1 MPPSQE
7 SAEIQSEPRHS
18 ITSQSRT
25 PAQENIAVQLSDPF
39 PKVNDMCL
47 SFKSPFLLIQ
57 PDSSLG
63 LALFLFAIEIDE
75 TIVAT
80 SVSTIGAE
88 LDIKGSLSWITTSYL
103 LTTTVIQ
110 PVTGRIA
117 DAVGVKPLVFLEL
130 WVFIVGNIIA
140 GTSRGLLQMIVGRL
154 ISGIGGAG
162 LLSLT
167 GIIIAQLTHEKQR
180 GAYMNIFNIVFI
192 LSDSIGPIAGGAL
205 ANAGQWR
212 WVFLFTAPFGPVIT
226 IFLWATLR
234 IPPPASRIRTF
245 REALA
250 KIDLI
255 GMLLI
260 VVSLSCLVVALN
272 MGGQDLPWNS
282 SVVIGCFAGA
292 GASFLAFIV
301 VETKAEMPVLPV
313 ELFSTWKWR
322 NVSIMTAV
330 RTLSFFH
337 IFALVFYLPVFL
349 QVISMSSVVSSALI
363 IPFLIMA
370 AISSTATSWLA
381 PKWGGGYA
389 LKALFVIPLAI
400 LAGGMG
406 LMSTLNEGSSIS
418 RIIGYSLICGVGF
431 GSGTQMTMVIAQIG
445 LPADYL
451 STVTALV
458 GTAPTLG
465 GVLGVAIVGNGIDHS
480 PPASSPASDSFFGYV
495 VINNAFR
502 DILVRSPYLKEI
514 TSLNP
519 KSVVDTL
526 SRLAESG
533 PERQAVVGAYVGA
546 WQRGCWVLVGVA
558 GLEAVL
564 CLGLKAVV
572 FDDGSREKPEA
583 EKSPAAV

>member
-25 PAQENIAVQLSDPF
+25 PAQENVAVQLSDPF
-39 PKVNDMCL
+39 PKVNDMSL
-47 SFKSPFLLIQ
+47 VQVSVLLL
-57 PDSSLG
+57 SLG
-63 LALFLFAIEIDE
+63 LALFLFAIDE

-103 LTTTVIQ
+103 LTTTIIQ
-110 PVTGRIA
+110 PITGRIA

-212 WVFLFTAPFGPVIT
+212 WIFLFTAPFGPVIT

-234 IPPPASRIRTF
+234 IPPPVSRIRTF

-465 GVLGVAIVGNGIDHS
+465 GVLGVAIV
-480 PPASSPASDSFFGYV
+480 

-519 KSVVDTL
+519 NSVVDTL

-583 EKSPAAV
+583 EKSHRFLCRVTIYF

>member
-1 MPPSQE
+1 MPPSRE
-7 SAEIQSEPRHS
+7 SAEIQSERRRS
-18 ITSQSRT
+18 ITSQRRT
-25 PAQENIAVQLSDPF
+25 LGEQEDVAVQPSDPF
-39 PKVNDMCL
+39 PKVNDMSL
-47 SFKSPFLLIQ
+47 VQVSVLLL
-57 PDSSLG
+57 SLG
-63 LALFLFAIEIDE
+63 LVLFLFAIDE

-110 PVTGRIA
+110 PITGRIA

-130 WVFIVGNIIA
+130 WVFIAGNIIA
-140 GTSRGLLQMIVGRL
+140 GTSRGLLQMIIGRL

-212 WVFLFTAPFGPVIT
+212 WIFLFTAPFGPVIT

-292 GASFLAFIV
+292 GASFLAFIA

-349 QVISMSSVVSSALI
+349 QVIAMSSVVSSALI

-381 PKWGGGYA
+381 PKWGA

-406 LMSTLNEGSSIS
+406 LMSTLNEGSSIG
-418 RIIGYSLICGVGF
+418 RIVGYSLICGVGF
-431 GSGTQMTMVIAQIG
+431 GSGTQMTMDIAQIG

-465 GVLGVAIVGNGIDHS
+465 GVLGVAIVGN
-480 PPASSPASDSFFGYV
+480 

-502 DILVRSPYLKEI
+502 DILVRSPYF
-514 TSLNP
+514 S
-519 KSVVDTL
+519 
-526 SRLAESG
+526 
-533 PERQAVVGAYVGA
+533 ER
-546 WQRGCWVLVGVA
+546 
-558 GLEAVL
+558 
-564 CLGLKAVV
+564 
-572 FDDGSREKPEA
+572 
-583 EKSPAAV
+583 

>member
-1 MPPSQE
+1 MPSSHE
-7 SAEIQSEPRHS
+7 SAEIQSEPRRS
-18 ITSQSRT
+18 NTSQRHT
-25 PAQENIAVQLSDPF
+25 PEQENVVVQPDDPF
-39 PKVNDMCL
+39 PKVNDMSL
-47 SFKSPFLLIQ
+47 VQVSVLLL
-57 PDSSLG
+57 SLG
-63 LALFLFAIEIDE
+63 LALFLFAIDQ

-80 SVSTIGAE
+80 SVSTIGAA

-110 PVTGRIA
+110 PVAGRIA
-117 DAVGVKPLVFLEL
+117 DVVGVKPLVFLGL

-140 GTSRGLLQMIVGRL
+140 GTSRALLQMIIGRL
-154 ISGIGGAG
+154 VSGIGGAG
-162 LLSLT
+162 LLSLS

-205 ANAGQWR
+205 ANASQWR
-212 WVFLFTAPFGPVIT
+212 WIFLFTAPFGPVIT
-226 IFLWATLR
+226 ILLWATLH

-250 KIDLI
+250 KIDMI

-272 MGGQDLPWNS
+272 MGGQDLPWSS

-292 GASFLAFIV
+292 GTSFLAFIV
-301 VETKAEMPVLPV
+301 VERKAEMPVLPV

-349 QVISMSSVVSSALI
+349 QVIAMSSVVSSALI

-389 LKALFVIPLAI
+389 LKALFVVPLAI

-406 LMSTLNEGSSIS
+406 LMSTLNEGSSIG

-431 GSGTQMTMVIAQIG
+431 GSGTQMTIVIAQIG

-465 GVLGVAIVGNGIDHS
+465 GVLGVAIVGN
-480 PPASSPASDSFFGYV
+480 
-495 VINNAFR
+495 VINNSFH
-502 DILVRSPYLKEI
+502 DILVRSPYLSEV
-514 TSLNP
+514 TNLNP
-519 KSVVDTL
+519 NSVADTL
-526 SRLAESG
+526 SRLPESG
-533 PERQAVVGAYVGA
+533 PERQAVASAYVRA
-546 WQRGCWVLVGVA
+546 WQRGCWVLVAVA
-558 GLEAVL
+558 GLEMIM
-564 CLGLKAVV
+564 CLGLKTVV
-572 FDDGSREKPEA
+572 FDDGSGGEPEA

>member
-1 MPPSQE
+1 M
-7 SAEIQSEPRHS
+7 ICV
-18 ITSQSRT
+18 SRSSLRSVVEVFRKSCCT
-25 PAQENIAVQLSDPF
+25 LYI
-39 PKVNDMCL
+39 KV
-47 SFKSPFLLIQ
+47 LIQ

-63 LALFLFAIEIDE
+63 LALFLFAIDE

-322 NVSIMTAV
+322 NVSYDCCANIIVLPYICTGF
-330 RTLSFFH
+330 LS
-337 IFALVFYLPVFL
+337 
-349 QVISMSSVVSSALI
+349 SCVSSSN
-363 IPFLIMA
+363 FN
-370 AISSTATSWLA
+370 
-381 PKWGGGYA
+381 
-389 LKALFVIPLAI
+389 V
-400 LAGGMG
+400 
-406 LMSTLNEGSSIS
+406 
-418 RIIGYSLICGVGF
+418 F
-431 GSGTQMTMVIAQIG
+431 GS
-445 LPADYL
+445 
-451 STVTALV
+451 LV
-458 GTAPTLG
+458 C
-465 GVLGVAIVGNGIDHS
+465 IDHPILDHGS
-480 PPASSPASDSFFGYV
+480 NLQYCYELACAQMGWWLRVESFVRHTSGNFG
-495 VINNAFR
+495 
-502 DILVRSPYLKEI
+502 
-514 TSLNP
+514 
-519 KSVVDTL
+519 
-526 SRLAESG
+526 
-533 PERQAVVGAYVGA
+533 
-546 WQRGCWVLVGVA
+546 WW
-558 GLEAVL
+558 
-564 CLGLKAVV
+564 
-572 FDDGSREKPEA
+572 DGSYVNVE
-583 EKSPAAV
+583 

>member
-1 MPPSQE
+1 
-7 SAEIQSEPRHS
+7 
-18 ITSQSRT
+18 
-25 PAQENIAVQLSDPF
+25 
-39 PKVNDMCL
+39 
-47 SFKSPFLLIQ
+47 
-57 PDSSLG
+57 
-63 LALFLFAIEIDE
+63 
-75 TIVAT
+75 
-80 SVSTIGAE
+80 
-88 LDIKGSLSWITTSYL
+88 
-103 LTTTVIQ
+103 
-110 PVTGRIA
+110 
-117 DAVGVKPLVFLEL
+117 
-130 WVFIVGNIIA
+130 
-140 GTSRGLLQMIVGRL
+140 
-154 ISGIGGAG
+154 
-162 LLSLT
+162 
-167 GIIIAQLTHEKQR
+167 
-180 GAYMNIFNIVFI
+180 
-192 LSDSIGPIAGGAL
+192 
-205 ANAGQWR
+205 
-212 WVFLFTAPFGPVIT
+212 
-226 IFLWATLR
+226 
-234 IPPPASRIRTF
+234 
-245 REALA
+245 
-250 KIDLI
+250 
-255 GMLLI
+255 
-260 VVSLSCLVVALN
+260 

-406 LMSTLNEGSSIS
+406 LMSTLNEGSSIG

-465 GVLGVAIVGNGIDHS
+465 GVLGVAIVGN
-480 PPASSPASDSFFGYV
+480 
-495 VINNAFR
+495 VINNFFR
-502 DILVRSPYLKEI
+502 DILVRSPYLSEI

-519 KSVVDTL
+519 NSVVDTL
-526 SRLAESG
+526 SRLAESE
-533 PERQAVVGAYVGA
+533 PERQAVVSAYVGA
-546 WQRGCWVLVGVA
+546 WQQGCWVLVGVA

>member
-1 MPPSQE
+1 MPSSHE
-7 SAEIQSEPRHS
+7 SAEIQSEPRRS
-18 ITSQSRT
+18 NTSQRRT
-25 PAQENIAVQLSDPF
+25 PEQENVVVQPGDPF
-39 PKVNDMCL
+39 PKVNDMSL
-47 SFKSPFLLIQ
+47 VQVSTLIQ

-63 LALFLFAIEIDE
+63 LALFLFAIDQ

-88 LDIKGSLSWITTSYL
+88 LNIKGSLSWITTSYL

-110 PVTGRIA
+110 PITGRIA
-117 DAVGVKPLVFLEL
+117 DAVGAKPLVFLEL
-130 WVFIVGNIIA
+130 WVFIGGNIIT
-140 GTSRGLLQMIVGRL
+140 GTSRSLLQMIIGRL

-162 LLSLT
+162 LLGLT
-167 GIIIAQLTHEKQR
+167 SIIIAQLTHEKQR
-180 GAYMNIFNIVFI
+180 GAYLNIFNVVFI
-192 LSDSIGPIAGGAL
+192 ISDSIGPIAGGAL

-212 WVFLFTAPFGPVIT
+212 WIFLFAAPFGPVIT

-260 VVSLSCLVVALN
+260 VVCLSCLVVALN

-282 SVVIGCFAGA
+282 SVVIGCFTGA
-292 GASFLAFIV
+292 AASFLAFIV

-322 NVSIMTAV
+322 NVSLMTG
-330 RTLSFFH
+330 TDFF
-337 IFALVFYLPVFL
+337 ISLRVLVFL
-349 QVISMSSVVSSALI
+349 QVIARSSVVSSALI

-381 PKWGGGYA
+381 PKLGGGYA
-389 LKALFVIPLAI
+389 LKALFVVPLAI

-406 LMSTLNEGSSIS
+406 LMSTLNEGSSIG

-451 STVTALV
+451 STVTGL
-458 GTAPTLG
+458 
-465 GVLGVAIVGNGIDHS
+465 
-480 PPASSPASDSFFGYV
+480 

-502 DILVRSPYLKEI
+502 DILVRSPYLSEI

-519 KSVVDTL
+519 NSVVDTL
-526 SRLAESG
+526 SRLPESG
-533 PERQAVVGAYVGA
+533 PERRAVVGAYVSA
-546 WQRGCWVLVGVA
+546 WQRGCWVLVAVA
-558 GLEAVL
+558 GLEMIM
-564 CLGLKAVV
+564 CLGLKAVM
-572 FDDGSREKPEA
+572 FDDGSGEPEA
-583 EKSPAAV
+583 EKSSVAA